1 MLPMDHHYIIP
12 CICDGRI
19 IFHIVQYD
27 IPHTIKKLTDVLGD
41 SPLPHTSGGHL
52 STHVAG
58 VDDVIDLV
66 ISRGS
71 FETNFNLMLI
81 GGGNNCITVSCFNGL
96 WVGFR
101 AIEGAIYYVSKG
113 GEWRIYKKGTIKTP
127 LLQFEEEELPLLL
140 SLIISNTMLIS

>member
-1 MLPMDHHYIIP
+1 MAHEGMY
-12 CICDGRI
+12 CR
-19 IFHIVQYD
+19 
-27 IPHTIKKLTDVLGD
+27 T
-41 SPLPHTSGGHL
+41 
-52 STHVAG
+52 
-58 VDDVIDLV
+58 VDEVIGLV
-66 ISRGS
+66 ISRRS
-71 FETNFNLMLI
+71 FETNFSLMLI

-127 LLQFEEEELPLLL
+127 LLQFEEGELPLLL